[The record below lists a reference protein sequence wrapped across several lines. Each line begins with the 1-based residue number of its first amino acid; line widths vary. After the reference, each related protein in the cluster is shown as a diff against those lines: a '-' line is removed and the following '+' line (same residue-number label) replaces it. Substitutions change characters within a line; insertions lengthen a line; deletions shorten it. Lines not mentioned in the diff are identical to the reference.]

1 MNTLEWSL
9 QDQSLLSIRNR
20 AHFNRTLPP
29 MSREA
34 QQWIEYLNYGL
45 AVVWLLILAGVHRLR
60 TSLRRRAYRRRL
72 GL

>member
-1 MNTLEWSL
+1 
-9 QDQSLLSIRNR
+9 
-20 AHFNRTLPP
+20 